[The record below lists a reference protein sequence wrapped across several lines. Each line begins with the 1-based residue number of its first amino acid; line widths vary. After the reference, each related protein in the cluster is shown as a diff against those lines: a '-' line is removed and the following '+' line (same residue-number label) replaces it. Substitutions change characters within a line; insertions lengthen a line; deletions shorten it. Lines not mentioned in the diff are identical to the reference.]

1 MSIEERKK
9 NIQTGIYEQEIFE
22 ELGQVLQEKFF
33 KYINEANY
41 EYYIYE
47 EKEDK
52 NLINYN
58 KYDKEFVCKDRK
70 KNNTCI
76 TYDHIYSF
84 MSFKKFSGKSISSI
98 DYNESYK
105 HRNFEINEIGDVVQ
119 EKIIKN
125 TYSKNI
131 FNEHNYSK
139 NIFNEHNYSKNIF
152 NEHNYNKNIF
162 NDNTKGQIILRIE
175 NIKRII
181 SIIKNYAY
189 CIHKLENE
197 QKKKDSISLTKYPI
211 DFNKLLMK
219 LYNIENNIFEI
230 IKHEQLYD
238 PYWNKNQKYYKYV
251 NNFIY
256 VSPQKKRMMKNNKN
270 LNNYKTIYDVL
281 LKYNMDSFTQE
292 DNLYSTIRINKLT
305 NIHFLNLLY
314 FKYQNI
320 NKKYLFIN
328 NKLYKYQDLLKNPL
342 CFNDK
347 ENISSILLSFFLFLN
362 ICLNENTYKRILNY
376 IYLIKL
382 KLKKKIQYIKHKSNK
397 KLLNMLSNIK
407 DLIMNISINNKSHN
421 KLSLY
426 LSSIFNILKLQIN
439 ENHKQTLQLYKK
451 LLHCEINISTL
462 SLEAQNINKIT
473 ETLNKKLDGNIQKWK
488 NIKNE
493 ITSP

>member
-1 MSIEERKK
+1 MNIEERKK
-9 NIQTGIYEQEIFE
+9 EIQTGIYEQEIFE
-22 ELGQVLQEKFF
+22 ELGEVLKEKFF
-33 KYINEANY
+33 KYINEENY

-84 MSFKKFSGKSISSI
+84 ISFKKFTGKSISF
-98 DYNESYK
+98 DYNGNYK
-105 HRNFEINEIGDVVQ
+105 YHNFDLNEEIDNNIK

-131 FNEHNYSK
+131 FYD
-139 NIFNEHNYSKNIF
+139 NI
-152 NEHNYNKNIF
+152 
-162 NDNTKGQIILRIE
+162 KGQIILRIE

-181 SIIKNYAY
+181 SIIKNYTY
-189 CIHKLENE
+189 CIHKLQNE
-197 QKKKDSISLTKYPI
+197 QQQKKNDSTSLNNYPI
-211 DFNKLLMK
+211 DFNKLLVK
-219 LYNIENNIFEI
+219 LYNMENYIYEI
-230 IKHEQLYD
+230 IKYEQLYD

-256 VSPQKKRMMKNNKN
+256 ITSPLKNKNRIMKNNKN
-270 LNNYKTIYDVL
+270 FNNYKTIYDVL
-281 LKYNMDSFTQE
+281 LKYNMDNVTQD
-292 DNLYSTIRINKLT
+292 DNISSTLRINKLT

-314 FKYQNI
+314 FKYQNVTT
-320 NKKYLFIN
+320 KYLFIH
-328 NKLYKYQDLLKNPL
+328 NKLYKYEDLLKSPV

-347 ENISSILLSFFLFLN
+347 ENISSIFLSFFLFLN

-382 KLKKKIQYIKHKSNK
+382 KLKKKIQYIKHKDDK

-407 DLIMNISINNKSHN
+407 DLIMNININNKSHN

-426 LSSIFNILKLQIN
+426 LSSIFNILTLQIN
-439 ENHKQTLQLYKK
+439 DNHKQTLQLYKK
-451 LLHCEINISTL
+451 LLNCEIKINIL
-462 SLEAQNINKIT
+462 SDEVQNINKLT
-473 ETLNKKLDGNIQKWK
+473 ETLNKKLDANIQKWK
-488 NIKNE
+488 NIKNK
-493 ITSP
+493 IISS

>member
-1 MSIEERKK
+1 MNIEERKK
-9 NIQTGIYEQEIFE
+9 DIQTGIYEQEIFE
-22 ELGQVLQEKFF
+22 ELGQVLKEKFF

-47 EKEDK
+47 DKDDK

-84 MSFKKFSGKSISSI
+84 LSFKKFTGKSISI
-98 DYNESYK
+98 DYNGSYK
-105 HRNFEINEIGDVVQ
+105 YHNFDLNDIDDDIE
-119 EKIIKN
+119 EKIVKN
-125 TYSKNI
+125 T
-131 FNEHNYSK
+131 
-139 NIFNEHNYSKNIF
+139 YSKNIF
-152 NEHNYNKNIF
+152 NEHNYNKNIYK
-162 NDNTKGQIILRIE
+162 DNTKGQIILRIE

-181 SIIKNYAY
+181 NIIKNYIY
-189 CIHKLENE
+189 CINKLENE
-197 QKKKDSISLTKYPI
+197 QKKKDNTILTKYTI
-211 DFNKLLMK
+211 DFNKLLVK
-219 LYNIENNIFEI
+219 LYNIENNIYEI

-256 VSPQKKRMMKNNKN
+256 ISPQKKKSIMKNNKN
-270 LNNYKTIYDVL
+270 LNNYNTIYDVL
-281 LKYNMDSFTQE
+281 LKYNMDSFTQD
-292 DNLYSTIRINKLT
+292 DNLSSTIRINKLT

-320 NKKYLFIN
+320 NTKYLFIH
-328 NKLYKYQDLLKNPL
+328 NKLYKYEDLLKSPL

-382 KLKKKIQYIKHKSNK
+382 TLKKKIQYIKHNSNK

-421 KLSLY
+421 NLSLY
-426 LSSIFNILKLQIN
+426 LSSICNILTLQIN

-451 LLHCEINISTL
+451 LLDCEININIL
-462 SLEAQNINKIT
+462 SREVQNINKLT
-473 ETLNKKLDGNIQKWK
+473 DTLNKKLDGNIQKWK

-493 ITSP
+493 ITAS

>member
-1 MSIEERKK
+1 MNIEERKK
-9 NIQTGIYEQEIFE
+9 EIQTGIYEQEIFE
-22 ELGQVLQEKFF
+22 ELGEVLKEKFF
-33 KYINEANY
+33 KYINEENY

-84 MSFKKFSGKSISSI
+84 ISFKKFTGKSISI

-105 HRNFEINEIGDVVQ
+105 YHNFDLNEEIDNNIE

-125 TYSKNI
+125 THSKNI
-131 FNEHNYSK
+131 FYD
-139 NIFNEHNYSKNIF
+139 NI
-152 NEHNYNKNIF
+152 
-162 NDNTKGQIILRIE
+162 KGQIILRIE

-181 SIIKNYAY
+181 NIIKNYTY
-189 CIHKLENE
+189 CIHKLQNE
-197 QKKKDSISLTKYPI
+197 QQQKKNDSSSLNNYPI
-211 DFNKLLMK
+211 DFNKLLVK
-219 LYNIENNIFEI
+219 LYNMENYIYEI
-230 IKHEQLYD
+230 IKYEQLYD

-256 VSPQKKRMMKNNKN
+256 ITSQLKNKNRIMKNKN
-270 LNNYKTIYDVL
+270 NFNNYKTIYDVL
-281 LKYNMDSFTQE
+281 LKYNMDNVTQD
-292 DNLYSTIRINKLT
+292 DNISSTLRINKLT

-314 FKYQNI
+314 FKYQNVTT
-320 NKKYLFIN
+320 KYLFIH
-328 NKLYKYQDLLKNPL
+328 NKLCKYEDLLKSPV

-347 ENISSILLSFFLFLN
+347 ENISSIFLSFFLFLN

-382 KLKKKIQYIKHKSNK
+382 KLKKKIQYIKHKDDK

-407 DLIMNISINNKSHN
+407 DLIMNININNKSNN

-426 LSSIFNILKLQIN
+426 LSSIFNILTLQIN
-439 ENHKQTLQLYKK
+439 DNHKQTLQLYKK
-451 LLHCEINISTL
+451 LLNCEIKINIL
-462 SLEAQNINKIT
+462 SDEVQNINKLT
-473 ETLNKKLDGNIQKWK
+473 ETLNKKLDANIQKWK
-488 NIKNE
+488 NIKNK
-493 ITSP
+493 IISS